1 MQDEP
6 VAFFLELASGYPPCA
21 KRADL
26 KKELAGQPMT
36 YSCEAPG
43 AWLLGNVDMAQPE
56 WVVQYVTTDT
66 QSAQVT
72 FGPKAV
78 KVVRAWVY

>member
-6 VAFFLELASGYPPCA
+6 VAFFLELASGHPPCA

-26 KKELAGQPMT
+26 EKGLAGQPVT
-36 YSCEAPG
+36 YSCQSPG
-43 AWLLGNVDMAQPE
+43 AWLLGNVEMAQSA

-66 QSAQVT
+66 QGAQVT
-72 FGPKAV
+72 FGPKTV